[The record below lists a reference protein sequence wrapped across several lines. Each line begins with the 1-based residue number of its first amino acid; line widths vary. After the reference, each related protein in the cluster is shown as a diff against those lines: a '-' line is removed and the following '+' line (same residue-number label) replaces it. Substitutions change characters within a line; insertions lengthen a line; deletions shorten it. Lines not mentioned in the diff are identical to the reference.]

1 MILMGSSTKKAFAAR
16 LVKAMLA
23 AGHRSMRGAK
33 AGVAVA
39 ELAAAAEITRE
50 MARRYVLG
58 EAIPDTDRLDKIAG
72 WLGVKVAWLRDGDA
86 DQGPR
91 VEQPST
97 AYLPEEALEIARVW
111 MLLPPEIQ
119 DRYRSMLFTDAVM
132 HSVLPWL
139 RQHKPRGERYD
150 DFERSVQQDF
160 EKLGAQ
166 LPLNI

>member
-1 MILMGSSTKKAFAAR
+1 MGNSTKKAFAGR

-23 AGHRSMRGAK
+23 AGHRSSRGAK

-39 ELAAAAEITRE
+39 ELAEAAEITRE

-72 WLGVKVAWLRDGDA
+72 WLGVKVAWLRDGEPA
-86 DQGPR
+86 PANR
-91 VEQPST
+91 TEQPL
-97 AYLPEEALEIARVW
+97 APYLPEEALEIARVW
-111 MLLPPEIQ
+111 ILLPSEIQ

-139 RQHKPRGERYD
+139 RQHKPRGERYA